1 MPVRINDN
9 AEPMSFAART
19 DTPPHPDGRGAPA
32 VATIL
37 AQSQAGD
44 LLRREMARY
53 CNGLVR
59 GRSFLIA
66 GHRGSG
72 KTTMIDQVVLQL
84 QVLSLKRELRFKP
97 LPIYLQ
103 GPLLFDSIAD
113 ASALPAA
120 QGATP
125 APASDAGA
133 KPAIT
138 MNVNVDA
145 VNLAAALAAADPAK
159 ARKTPDEDEDGIEH
173 RVLMQVAQG
182 LHQAVSKEYVERFHL
197 HARARQAAGARNA
210 DELAELAA
218 RFQIELTEAPPASRL
233 QEYWDRAGFTRDGL
247 LFGPNNGRG
256 IQQGL
261 REMVVLVGVSHIYQR
276 ISGKLEEEDKRRYGQ
291 ASTSETTTGVDAR
304 FSELVRPLTSVVAG
318 GAVGAAGVAGGNPVW
333 AVALG
338 VLTALGTSLLF
349 KVTSTQTRQRE
360 RTRDHTFIPDLGI
373 KTLHRVMPEL
383 FERLHAA
390 GLAPVFIVDEL
401 DKVDNL
407 YDRLQGLL
415 NNLKKLFA
423 ERAFTCLVADRGFYE
438 ELHWREELERRGG
451 SAPPPGGAAGS
462 AAAVPAGTG
471 GAP

>member
-1 MPVRINDN
+1 MPVRINAN
-9 AEPMSFAART
+9 AEPLSFAART
-19 DTPPHPDGRGAPA
+19 DTPPHPGQRAAAEPLP
-32 VATIL
+32 IL

-44 LLRREMARY
+44 LLRHEMARY
-53 CNGLVR
+53 CDGLVR

-72 KTTMIDQVVLQL
+72 KTTLIDHVVFQL
-84 QVLSLKRELRFKP
+84 QKRALNRELRFKP

-103 GPLLFDSIAD
+103 GPLLFDDNPPATP
-113 ASALPAA
+113 PAA
-120 QGATP
+120 AQATP
-125 APASDAGA
+125 ATPAADPGGRPIVKMS
-133 KPAIT
+133 
-138 MNVNVDA
+138 VNVDA
-145 VNLAAALAAADPAK
+145 ANLAAALAATDPAK
-159 ARKTPDEDEDGIEH
+159 AKKTSDEDEDGIEQK
-173 RVLMQVAQG
+173 VLMQVAQG
-182 LHQAVSKEYVERFHL
+182 LHQAVSKEFVERFHL
-197 HARARQAAGARNA
+197 HARLAANARKG

-233 QEYWDRAGFTRDGL
+233 QEYWDRAGATRDGL
-247 LFGPNNGRG
+247 LFGSDNGRG
-256 IQQGL
+256 AQQGL
-261 REMVVLVGVSHIYQR
+261 REMVVLSGVSHVYQR

-291 ASTSETTTGVDAR
+291 ASTSETTTGVDAK
-304 FSELVRPLTSVVAG
+304 FAELVRPLTSVVAG
-318 GAVGAAGVAGGNPVW
+318 GAVGAAGAAGGSPVW

-407 YDRLQGLL
+407 YDRLQCLL

-423 ERAFTCLVADRGFYE
+423 ERAFTCLVVDRGFYE

-451 SAPPPGGAAGS
+451 SPTPPSPSVAAT
-462 AAAVPAGTG
+462 AGDL
-471 GAP
+471 P